1 MEVNLP
7 GVKIVGKIQLSDE
20 DLKKNRFKTG
30 QSQYNHIAKVETV
43 KLENIPQDTVD
54 KLYEVLGKLENSRKS
69 NEQIMDLRTILEF
82 AFVLRLHP
90 QVKFEPRKAKDIVNL
105 HNAVEDYYSVYPEE
119 LSAKRLVDDIRRR
132 LNHIIHNSI
141 FVEVSEGELITL
153 FHKVRCI
160 LDGLFFRNTSS
171 EIVRTASFFDVNNEQ
186 KSAVDSQSLVTLV
199 NAGPGTGKTHLIVDR
214 LIKSAKEVSLEP
226 TNRMV
231 VGLAYTNEAA
241 KQLKERFVY
250 TIFGSDDY
258 KGIDNVQIS
267 TIHSFAFNT
276 LKAFYEH
283 CGQTFGYEV
292 IDESEEQDII
302 KDFNND
308 KRAVSHFLDE
318 NRLLTFNMILS
329 MFDSVIHDDGRMKD
343 YLVSSICEI
352 ILDEAQDASEITAT
366 LLKDIYDL
374 AEGSI
379 KIFLVGDQRQNIF
392 AFNTGSLL
400 NFSKVVFSPI
410 EVTLHRCYRS
420 PNPILEFVNQFSFI
434 DCKNEGLYKQEQGT
448 NDNSKKPE
456 CREFLNEETEISG
469 IVERIRELKNM
480 TEVSYSDIAVLTQ
493 DSYAFSAYC
502 QAFNAAGIP
511 FRCFGGKTEL
521 LVPVRRCLY
530 FLGAIENM
538 DYCMKKL
545 IAHLGISIDV
555 QLSSEDDL
563 IDYIETDI
571 SARFVTSLI
580 KKYRST
586 VRSEGKY
593 DIAEAIDEYA
603 AREDST
609 NLLRDLGKVVRSI
622 GIESYKELKQ
632 KLSPSIPEMD
642 EFFYKPNSVKSDN
655 TSNDFVILSTIHS
668 AKGKEWQYVFVPGL
682 TDGKC
687 PRYNKYATTGSELL
701 AHENNELKKFYVAC
715 TRASK
720 GLFLSWTR
728 SYRNGTYL
736 FENRKMSKFLYRYKD
751 QLNMF

>member
-43 KLENIPQDTVD
+43 KSENIPQDTVD
-54 KLYEVLGKLENSRKS
+54 KLYEVLGKLENSRRS

-105 HNAVEDYYSVYPEE
+105 HNAVEDYYSEYPEE

-141 FVEVSEGELITL
+141 FLEVSEGELITL

-160 LDGLFFRNTSS
+160 LDGLFLRNTSS

-214 LIKSAKEVSLEP
+214 LIKSAKEVSMEP

-267 TIHSFAFNT
+267 TIHSFVFNT

-400 NFSKVVFSPI
+400 NFSKVGFSPS

-420 PNPILEFVNQFSFI
+420 PNPILEFVNQFMFT
-434 DCKNEGLYKQEQGT
+434 DCRNEGLYKQEHGT
-448 NDNSKKPE
+448 DDKFKKPE
-456 CREFLNEETEISG
+456 CRGFFNEEAEISG
-469 IVERIRELKNM
+469 IVEKIQELKNM
-480 TEVSYSDIAVLTQ
+480 TEVTYSDIAVLTQ
-493 DSYAFSAYC
+493 DSYAFSAFC
-502 QAFNAAGIP
+502 KAFNAAGIP

-521 LVPVRRCLY
+521 LVPVRQCLY
-530 FLGAIENM
+530 FLGAVESK

-555 QLSSEDDL
+555 QLSSEDDF

-571 SARFVTSLI
+571 SAGSMARLI
-580 KKYRST
+580 KKYRS
-586 VRSEGKY
+586 VIRGEGKY

-603 AREDST
+603 ASVDSAD
-609 NLLRDLGKVVRSI
+609 LLRDLGNVVRSI

-687 PRYNKYATTGSELL
+687 PRYNKYATAGSELL

-728 SYRNGTYL
+728 SYRNETYL